1 MTRYERALEEAN
13 RFLGE
18 VATVNP
24 QMTNL
29 LIQKK
34 SLEDQIGRIDKTR
47 GPLVIRLQ
55 DLNKAITKL
64 GGDITV

>member
-1 MTRYERALEEAN
+1 MTRYEKALEEAN

-18 VATVNP
+18 ADSVNP

-29 LIQKK
+29 LNQKK
-34 SLEDQIGRIDKTR
+34 TLELQISRIDKQR
-47 GPLVIRLQ
+47 SPLVLRLQ